1 MPEQNLDSKRG
12 YLHEEF
18 HLFRLRDRSLGE
30 VEYHYH
36 DFHKLMFLYAG
47 EVDYAVEGQRCM
59 MRPGDLVTV
68 PRGALHR
75 PVVSPGKEYDRL
87 IVYLSPE
94 FLRRESTEACD
105 LELCFT
111 GQYRALGPVLRPAG
125 SAAGGLVAL
134 LKSAQEA
141 AFDREGYGGDL
152 LSRAI
157 MIQFLITLCRLGQ
170 QGRLVSPQAEP
181 RSEKNAEILRYIG
194 ENLTEILSV
203 EELSRRFYISPYHL
217 MHRFREENGVTLHSY
232 ILAKRLMLARDL
244 ISSGV
249 SATEACFSC
258 GCRDYSAFARAYK
271 KQFGVSPRGKL
282 SADMERVRK
291 E

>member
-12 YLHEEF
+12 YLHGEF
-18 HLFRLRDRSLGE
+18 RLFRLRDRGLPE

-47 EVDYAVEGQRCM
+47 EVDYAVEGQRCV

-94 FLRRESTEACD
+94 FLRRESTETCD

-111 GQYRALGPVLRPAG
+111 GQYRTLGPVLRPTGA
-125 SAAGGLVAL
+125 AAGVLAAL
-134 LKSAQEA
+134 LKGAQEA
-141 AFDREGYGGDL
+141 AFDREGYGGEL

-157 MIQFLITLCRLGQ
+157 MIQFLITLYREGN
-170 QGRLVSPQAEP
+170 QGRLSSPKAEP

-194 ENLTEILSV
+194 ENLAEDLSV
-203 EELSRRFYISPYHL
+203 EALSRRFYISQYHL
-217 MHRFREENGVTLHSY
+217 MRRFREENGVTLHSY

-244 ISSGV
+244 ISTGV
-249 SATEACFSC
+249 GATEACFAC

-282 SADMERVRK
+282 SAVMDGLRQE
-291 E
+291 